1 MKNQIFVYSAKENAF
16 YFAGSEAVFGT
27 SWPADAASVEQPIFD
42 EFAVTPK
49 EGKRRVAGVDGLPAW
64 EDIPPPSDEDI
75 KADEI
80 AEAERKKL
88 ALKAVADTEIS
99 WRQDAV
105 DAGIA
110 TAEEAA
116 ALAEWKKYRVLLMR
130 IDTAKPVWPTP
141 PGVQAS

>member
-16 YFAGSEAVFGT
+16 YFAGSEIVFGS
-27 SWPADAASVEQPIFD
+27 SWPADTVRIDQSIFD

-49 EGKRRVAGVDGLPAW
+49 DGKRRVAGADGLPAW
-64 EDIPPPSDEDI
+64 EDIPPPTDEDI
-75 KADEI
+75 KAN
-80 AEAERKKL
+80 AVAVAERKKA
-88 ALKAVADTEIS
+88 ALKAAADTEIS

-110 TAEEAA
+110 TSEEAN

-130 IDTAKPVWPTP
+130 IDVSKAPDIEWPP
-141 PGVQAS
+141 LPG

>member
-1 MKNQIFVYSAKENAF
+1 MYNYSALKNKF
-16 YFAGSEAVFGT
+16 YPTHLRGEYEKNGM
-27 SWPADAASVEQPIFD
+27 WPADCIDIDGSVFT
-42 EFAVTPK
+42 EFT
-49 EGKRRVAGVDGLPAW
+49 GVPPTNQMRIPGDNGLPAW
-64 EDIPPPSDEDI
+64 GNIPPPSDEDI
-75 KADEI
+75 KADEV

-88 ALKAVADTEIS
+88 ALKAVVDTEIS

-130 IDTAKPVWPTP
+130 VDTSKAPNIEWPPVP
-141 PGVQAS
+141 V